1 MFTLISLFLWITPL
15 DLFRFYKLISSTEAH
30 NYLPDSDNDVCL
42 LTLFRTTGLEK
53 LSKGFSKK
61 DPSKAI
67 KLINKP
73 VLENSLRIISMK
85 ESWELRV
92 NIIRM
97 EYIFGDEQC
106 GTHFLHSLP
115 SLLNYLPERPII

>member
-53 LSKGFSKK
+53 LSKGYSKK

-85 ESWELRV
+85 ESWELRQSEHNTV
-92 NIIRM
+92 WNISLEM
-97 EYIFGDEQC
+97 SSAVHIFFIPFQAC
-106 GTHFLHSLP
+106 
-115 SLLNYLPERPII
+115 